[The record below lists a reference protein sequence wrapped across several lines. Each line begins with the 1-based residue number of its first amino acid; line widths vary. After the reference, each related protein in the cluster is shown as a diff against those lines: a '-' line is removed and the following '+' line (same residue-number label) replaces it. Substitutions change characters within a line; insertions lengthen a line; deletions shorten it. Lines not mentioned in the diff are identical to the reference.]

1 MLPRDARLYVAG
13 RRGLAGS
20 AVVRA
25 AHAAGFTDVVGATS
39 DELDLRDRAAV
50 FEHLLDQRPTALV
63 LAAAR
68 VGGILANSSRPADFI
83 SENLQ
88 IQVNVMDAAARAG
101 VRRLLFLGSSCAYP
115 KFAGQPIRESSLLQG
130 SVEPTNE
137 AYAVAKIAGL
147 MQVRAVRNQ
156 LGLPW
161 ISAMP
166 TNLYGPGDNFDPH
179 DSHVVPGLIRRLHDA
194 ERHGAGT
201 VELWGSGTPRRELLH
216 ADDLGSAVIHLLD
229 HYDDPEPINVGS
241 GFDVAI
247 SDLAAMIAGV
257 VGFQGLIVP
266 DRRRPDGT
274 PRKLLET
281 TRIRGLG
288 WQPTIEL
295 REGLADTY
303 AWFLEHAC

>member
-1 MLPRDARLYVAG
+1 MAG

-25 AHAAGFTDVVGATS
+25 AQAAGFTDVVGATS

-50 FEHLLDQRPTALV
+50 FEHLLDLRPTALV

-257 VGFQGLIVP
+257 VGFRGLIVP

-288 WQPTIEL
+288 WQPTVEL
-295 REGLADTY
+295 RDGLADTY

>member
-50 FEHLLDQRPTALV
+50 FEHLLDLRPTALV

-216 ADDLGSAVIHLLD
+216 ADDLGNAVIHLLD

-257 VGFQGLIVP
+257 VGFRGLIVP

-288 WQPTIEL
+288 WQPTVEL
-295 REGLADTY
+295 RDGLADTY

>member
-25 AHAAGFTDVVGATS
+25 AQAAGFTDVVGATS

-288 WQPTIEL
+288 WQPTVEL
-295 REGLADTY
+295 RDGLADTY

>member
-68 VGGILANSSRPADFI
+68 VGGILANSSRLADFI

-288 WQPTIEL
+288 WQPTVEL

>member
-20 AVVRA
+20 AVVQA
-25 AHAAGFTDVVGATS
+25 AQAAGFTDVVGATS

-50 FEHLLDQRPTALV
+50 FEHLLDLRPTALV

-288 WQPTIEL
+288 WQPTVEL
-295 REGLADTY
+295 RDGLADTY

>member
-25 AHAAGFTDVVGATS
+25 AQAAGFTDVVGATS

-50 FEHLLDQRPTALV
+50 FEHLLDLRPTALV

-166 TNLYGPGDNFDPH
+166 PNLYGPGDNFDPH

-288 WQPTIEL
+288 WQPTVEL

>member
-25 AHAAGFTDVVGATS
+25 AQAAGFTDVVGATS

-137 AYAVAKIAGL
+137 G
-147 MQVRAVRNQ
+147 RGTTSTRTTHT
-156 LGLPW
+156 W
-161 ISAMP
+161 S
-166 TNLYGPGDNFDPH
+166 PG
-179 DSHVVPGLIRRLHDA
+179 
-194 ERHGAGT
+194 
-201 VELWGSGTPRRELLH
+201 
-216 ADDLGSAVIHLLD
+216 
-229 HYDDPEPINVGS
+229 
-241 GFDVAI
+241 
-247 SDLAAMIAGV
+247 
-257 VGFQGLIVP
+257 
-266 DRRRPDGT
+266 
-274 PRKLLET
+274 
-281 TRIRGLG
+281 
-288 WQPTIEL
+288 
-295 REGLADTY
+295 
-303 AWFLEHAC
+303 

>member
-25 AHAAGFTDVVGATS
+25 AQAAGFTDVVGATS

-50 FEHLLDQRPTALV
+50 FEHLLDLRPTALV

-68 VGGILANSSRPADFI
+68 GGGILANSSRPADFI

-288 WQPTIEL
+288 WQPTVEL
-295 REGLADTY
+295 RDGLADTY

>member
-147 MQVRAVRNQ
+147 MQVRGVRNQ

>member
-1 MLPRDARLYVAG
+1 MLLRDARLYVAG

-25 AHAAGFTDVVGATS
+25 AQAAGFTDVVGATS

-50 FEHLLDQRPTALV
+50 FEHLLDLRPTALV

-288 WQPTIEL
+288 WQPTVEL

>member
-25 AHAAGFTDVVGATS
+25 AQAAGFTDVVGATS

-50 FEHLLDQRPTALV
+50 FEHLLDLRPTALV
-63 LAAAR
+63 LAAAK

-257 VGFQGLIVP
+257 VGFRGLIVP

-288 WQPTIEL
+288 WQPTVEL
-295 REGLADTY
+295 RDGLADTY

>member
-50 FEHLLDQRPTALV
+50 FEHLLDLRPTALV

-288 WQPTIEL
+288 WQPTVEL

>member
-288 WQPTIEL
+288 WQPTVEL

>member
-25 AHAAGFTDVVGATS
+25 AQAAGFTDVVGATS

-50 FEHLLDQRPTALV
+50 FEHLLDLRPTALV

-194 ERHGAGT
+194 ERQGAGT

-288 WQPTIEL
+288 WQPTVEL

>member
-25 AHAAGFTDVVGATS
+25 AQAAGFTDVVGATS

-50 FEHLLDQRPTALV
+50 FEHLLDLRPTALV

-156 LGLPW
+156 VGLPW

-194 ERHGAGT
+194 ERQGAGT

-288 WQPTIEL
+288 WQPTVEL

>member
-25 AHAAGFTDVVGATS
+25 AQAAGFTDVVGATS
-39 DELDLRDRAAV
+39 DELDLRDRQAV
-50 FEHLLDQRPTALV
+50 FEHLLDLRPTALV

-257 VGFQGLIVP
+257 VGFRGLIVP

-288 WQPTIEL
+288 WQPTVEL
-295 REGLADTY
+295 RDGLADTY